1 MPERRFAIL
10 KYSGKAPS
18 LAACE
23 FCHLK
28 FFTPSEL
35 KNNPV
40 EAEMYLREKFQW
52 HECKVGLKTKS
63 PRPI

>member
-1 MPERRFAIL
+1 MIGQTISHYRIIEKL
-10 KYSGKAPS
+10 GSGGMGV
-18 LAACE
+18 
-23 FCHLK
+23 
-28 FFTPSEL
+28 FTPSEL